1 MIEIDREKALA
12 LLAAEVRTEGPQF
25 VYKRDERVDENGDM
39 QGINCRYVEDG
50 NPSCLVGRVLF
61 RAGVPIEAIHNLDTQ
76 WNGMSESI
84 GDAKFP
90 DDVNL
95 TLDAREV
102 LQAAQTS
109 QDAGQ
114 TWGEALRS
122 ALSVDTDD

>member
-25 VYKRDERVDENGDM
+25 IYKKDERVDENGDM

-61 RAGVPIEAIHNLDTQ
+61 RAGVPIEAISALDTQ
-76 WNGMSESI
+76 FEGISESI
-84 GDAKFP
+84 QDAKFP

-114 TWGEALRS
+114 TWGEALRA